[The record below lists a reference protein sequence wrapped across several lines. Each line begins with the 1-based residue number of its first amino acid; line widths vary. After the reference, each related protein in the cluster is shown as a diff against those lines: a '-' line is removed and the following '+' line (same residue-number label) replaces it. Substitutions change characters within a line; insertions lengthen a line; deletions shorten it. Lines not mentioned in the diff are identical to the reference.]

1 MGVGVVGGKMGVK
14 VQSVFDEMGAESSA
28 LLSLTSIKFAL
39 LLSSYNYLSAQ
50 KIFVIFM

>member
-39 LLSSYNYLSAQ
+39 LVSYNYLSAQ